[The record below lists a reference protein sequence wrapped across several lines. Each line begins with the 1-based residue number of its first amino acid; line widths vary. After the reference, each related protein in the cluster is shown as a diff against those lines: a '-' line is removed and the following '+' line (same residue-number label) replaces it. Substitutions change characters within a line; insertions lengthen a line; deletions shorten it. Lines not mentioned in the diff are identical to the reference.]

1 MREYFFTEAA
11 KAEKENSFYGTTFKF
26 GNLRDSF
33 LDGVRSLHAI
43 VLENQTH
50 HFRSRNLRTSKWI
63 TTNSVDCF
71 FLQVM
76 RGAAERSSVHVWPL
90 KDIECAGISSWL
102 RGGAVDFPGAV
113 CEAYHQ
119 GALYNFDRPW

>member
-11 KAEKENSFYGTTFKF
+11 KAEKESSFYGTTFKF

-63 TTNSVDCF
+63 TNEF
-71 FLQVM
+71 RRLFLP
-76 RGAAERSSVHVWPL
+76 ASDERRSRAV
-90 KDIECAGISSWL
+90 ECARLAFEG
-102 RGGAVDFPGAV
+102 
-113 CEAYHQ
+113 Y
-119 GALYNFDRPW
+119 